1 MKIPLQSEG
10 MQEAFHEIHA
20 HEHSKGD
27 IDEQEPSNDDLQS
40 TSSYNSTTNS
50 LLEEHLG

>member
-20 HEHSKGD
+20 HEHSERD
-27 IDEQEPSNDDLQS
+27 IDE
-40 TSSYNSTTNS
+40 
-50 LLEEHLG
+50 